1 MGRRKIEIQ
10 PIHDDRNRTVTFIKR
25 KAGLFKKAH
34 ELAVLCQVDVAV
46 IILGSNNTFYEFS
59 SVDLPELLSYYNRHD
74 LVHDAKQPGDF
85 GNYVKKSKIS
95 LHDRRRK
102 RPRDDEEEAGGGGCE
117 TAAGG
122 APEVQPPAPA
132 AAADLGD
139 TVAASKKPKSSSS
152 VPINGGTNG
161 GVNSGSGA
169 EDNDSSPHFNP
180 LQQHVQRQFQ
190 SLYAHKDREP
200 PQRPVL
206 RVQIPNNASCGG
218 AIQSES
224 STPTSQHANP
234 GLVSRTTSSVR
245 RGAAA
250 DAVQAAGAGG
260 SGHAVGVGMGG
271 AGSERQAESRAESE
285 AQHRRREL
293 PPMFAGSPAFS
304 HYLATPLQRSSG
316 AQLPPGRGFVPG
328 PPGAPGLHN
337 GQGGP
342 GPLGGTP
349 GGPGTLPS
357 TAPGA
362 ATAPSQQH
370 PGLPPGSVPS
380 GVPSGMAPG
389 AVAGGSAAG
398 ELIPSPAISSVFPDW
413 RTNLPSAA
421 HAPPAPDT
429 SYSGYTNYTGSTGL
443 TPYIVIN
450 NTPLG
455 NRFFNFERRNES
467 EREEE

>member
-59 SVDLPELLSYYNRHD
+59 SVDLPELISYYNRPD

-102 RPRDDEEEAGGGGCE
+102 RPRDDVDEQDAVS
-117 TAAGG
+117 AAN
-122 APEVQPPAPA
+122 
-132 AAADLGD
+132 
-139 TVAASKKPKSSSS
+139 AASAASAAKQEEDDDEDDDEDEPDAGKGIAAKKRKSSGAD
-152 VPINGGTNG
+152 GG
-161 GVNSGSGA
+161 
-169 EDNDSSPHFNP
+169 DSSPHFNP

-250 DAVQAAGAGG
+250 AATGPIGG
-260 SGHAVGVGMGG
+260 PGDRG
-271 AGSERQAESRAESE
+271 ESREVDSE
-285 AQHRRREL
+285 LRRREL
-293 PPMFAGSPAFS
+293 PPMFTGSPAFS
-304 HYLATPLQRSSG
+304 HYLATPLQRGGGGGGSG
-316 AQLPPGRGFVPG
+316 TPLPPGRGFFAGGPAGVG
-328 PPGAPGLHN
+328 PPSLHAAQGALL
-337 GQGGP
+337 GQQQQQQ
-342 GPLGGTP
+342 LQQQQQQ
-349 GGPGTLPS
+349 
-357 TAPGA
+357 
-362 ATAPSQQH
+362 QQH
-370 PGLPPGSVPS
+370 SGLPPPPPPPAS
-380 GVPSGMAPG
+380 GVPPPG
-389 AVAGGSAAG
+389 GVGGGGAAG
-398 ELIPSPAISSVFPDW
+398 ELMPSPAMSSMFPDW
-413 RTNLPSAA
+413 RTNLPGAA
-421 HAPPAPDT
+421 HAPAGADT
-429 SYSGYTNYTGSTGL
+429 SGYGGSGSGGGYAGGSTGL

-455 NRFFNFERRNES
+455 NRFFNFERRQES
-467 EREEE
+467 ERDEE